1 MKVRYLEFKDLI
13 DRIYTREIKNIEEGL
28 NPPHPGGEG
37 IDHEWIEY
45 AGPGY
50 EMVIF
55 DIWSNPKRGEEIWDE
70 DFLKDYRIE
79 GDRMIR
85 IN

>member
-45 AGPGY
+45 DGCCY
-50 EMVIF
+50 DKILVET
-55 DIWSNPKRGEEIWDE
+55 DEGEIIWDE
-70 DFLKDYRIE
+70 DFLKDYKLA
-79 GDRMIR
+79 GPHGNMMIR
-85 IN
+85 I